1 MRGDDWFT
9 LAELTERL
17 GGLVWVEEQLAELLA
32 SWAMVEASASVAV
45 VFATTSG
52 HHKWHAEVVRQCLP
66 TSPGL
71 REIEVVCAPT
81 AGWENA
87 IATLSALTE
96 VNATLP
102 RLKAL
107 VKVIDPWLER
117 EIGALHDLSRPIS
130 DAAMMRW
137 LRFVS
142 LDHHDDGVSASSL
155 LTSQASIAVSVDG
168 HRVVASLDLGQADE
182 RA

>member
-1 MRGDDWFT
+1 
-9 LAELTERL
+9 
-17 GGLVWVEEQLAELLA
+17 
-32 SWAMVEASASVAV
+32 
-45 VFATTSG
+45 
-52 HHKWHAEVVRQCLP
+52 
-66 TSPGL
+66 
-71 REIEVVCAPT
+71 
-81 AGWENA
+81 
-87 IATLSALTE
+87 
-96 VNATLP
+96 
-102 RLKAL
+102 L

-142 LDHHDDGVSASSL
+142 LDHRDDGVSAASL
-155 LTSQASIAVSVDG
+155 LTSQASMAVSVDG